1 MTTPERRALLT
12 AALGFA
18 QIQWRGETPAPRA
31 LHAYL
36 DNWRGLG
43 AVVDG
48 MRAQGYAF
56 NLSTVDRTTWRA
68 TFARHPLF
76 AADGFGAG
84 ETPWRAVQVAAWAAL
99 RRL

>member
-1 MTTPERRALLT
+1 M
-12 AALGFA
+12 
-18 QIQWRGETPAPRA
+18 
-31 LHAYL
+31 

-48 MRAQGYAF
+48 MRAHGFAF

-84 ETPWRAVQVAAWAAL
+84 DIPWRSVQLAAAAAL
-99 RRL
+99 KRSAPGQ